1 VDTRGGAPGVLSV
14 LVIEDVSGTPMFL
27 PIQVAALDSNG
38 EMALGATVPSGLA
51 GITVTL
57 RSFAQHAPGGHGY
70 VDSDRE
76 TITIY

>member
-1 VDTRGGAPGVLSV
+1 
-14 LVIEDVSGTPMFL
+14 
-27 PIQVAALDSNG
+27 
-38 EMALGATVPSGLA
+38 MALSATVPSGLA

-57 RSFAQHAPGGHGY
+57 QSFAQHAAGKHGY